1 MKTFDHKNFLESVT
15 KRSGIYQMF
24 SRENKLLYVGKA
36 KNLHNRLSSY
46 FRGKGLDTKTLLLVA
61 KIDRIEVTVT
71 TTEVDALLL
80 ENNLIKHYKPPY
92 NILLKDDKSYP
103 YIYLS
108 DDNFPKMNIYRGTKR
123 GSGKFFGPYPN
134 ASAVRESL
142 HLLQKVF
149 RIRDCE
155 NSYFRNRS
163 RPCLQYQIERCSGP
177 CVNLVSRQEYE
188 QQVKNASLFLKGRSQ
203 ELMNNLADN
212 MEEAANSKD
221 YEEAAKYR
229 DQIKH
234 LQQVQA
240 SQEIEGVQGN
250 LDIIAASVSSGRAC
264 IQMLFVR
271 DARVIGSKTFF
282 PPLKLNADKGK
293 VIEAFLPQFYIS
305 GANSV
310 PGEIIVNA
318 SVENL
323 ELISEVLT
331 REAGR
336 VVKLKSRVRNAR
348 AKWLQLA
355 QQTSTSNL
363 STHIA
368 TRQSIQ
374 ARMSRLGELLNLDDR
389 LQRIEC
395 FDISHIS
402 GEATVG
408 SCVVFDVDGAK
419 KTDYRKFNIE
429 GIVPGDDYAAMEQ
442 VVTRRYQRLEKGEGV
457 YPDLLLVDGGKGQVT
472 SVIRILEELSIHSLK
487 VVGVAKGEGRRA
499 GLETLIDGRSLRKW
513 SLKSDDPALHLIQ
526 QIRDEAHRFAIAGHR
541 AKRDKARKVSRLDGI
556 PGIGPKRKRDL
567 LRHFGSYTGV
577 KSANVKELEKV
588 AGINAAIATRIYEY
602 CNKYKL

>member
-24 SRENKLLYVGKA
+24 SKENKLLYVGKA

-61 KIDRIEVTVT
+61 KIDRIEVTIT

-80 ENNLIKHYKPPY
+80 ENNLIKHHKPPY

-103 YIYLS
+103 YIHLS
-108 DDNFPKMNIYRGTKR
+108 DDNFPRMKIYRGTKR
-123 GSGKFFGPYPN
+123 LSGKFYGPYP
-134 ASAVRESL
+134 STTAVRESL

-177 CVNLVSRQEYE
+177 CANLVSRQEYE
-188 QQVKNASLFLKGRSQ
+188 QQVKNASLFLKGKSR
-203 ELMNNLADN
+203 ELMNNLADS
-212 MEEAANSKD
+212 MEEASNSKK

-229 DQIKH
+229 DQIKY

-240 SQEIEGVQGN
+240 NQEIEGVRGN
-250 LDIIAASVSSGRAC
+250 LDIIAVSVRGGKAC

-282 PPLKLNADKGK
+282 PPLKLNADKEK
-293 VIEAFLPQFYIS
+293 IIEAFLPQFYIS
-305 GANSV
+305 GANII
-310 PGEIIVNA
+310 PGEIILNA

-323 ELISEVLT
+323 ELIAEVLT

-336 VVKLKSRVRNAR
+336 TVKLKSRVRNVR

-355 QQTSTSNL
+355 EQTSISNL
-363 STHIA
+363 NTHIA

-374 ARMSRLGELLNLDDR
+374 ARLLRLGELLNLDDS

-402 GEATVG
+402 GEATIA
-408 SCVVFDVDGAK
+408 SCVVFDVEGAK
-419 KTDYRKFNIE
+419 KSDYRKFNIE

-442 VVTRRYQRLEKGEGV
+442 AVMRRYKRLEKGEGV

-472 SVIRILEELSIHSLK
+472 TVIKILDKLSIDSLK
-487 VVGVAKGEGRRA
+487 VVGVAKGQGRRA

-513 SLKSDDPALHLIQ
+513 SLKPDDPALHLIQ

-541 AKRDKARKVSRLDGI
+541 AKRDKKRKSSMLDGI
-556 PGIGPKRKRDL
+556 SGIGPKRKRDL
-567 LRHFGSYTGV
+567 LRHFGSYAGV
-577 KSANVKELEKV
+577 QSANVTELEKV
-588 AGINAAIATRIYEY
+588 PGINAAIASRIYEY
-602 CNKYKL
+602 CNNT

>member
-1 MKTFDHKNFLESVT
+1 
-15 KRSGIYQMF
+15 MF
-24 SRENKLLYVGKA
+24 SKENKLLYVGKA

-293 VIEAFLPQFYIS
+293 VVEAFLPQFYIS
-305 GANSV
+305 GANSI

-442 VVTRRYQRLEKGEGV
+442 VVTRRYKRLEKGEGV

-472 SVIRILEELSIHSLK
+472 SVIRILEELSIDSLK

-602 CNKYKL
+602 CNNT

>member
-1 MKTFDHKNFLESVT
+1 
-15 KRSGIYQMF
+15 MF
-24 SRENKLLYVGKA
+24 SKENKLLYVGKA

-46 FRGKGLDTKTLLLVA
+46 FRGKGLDTKTLLLVG

-108 DDNFPKMNIYRGTKR
+108 DDDFPKMNIYRGTKR
-123 GSGKFFGPYPN
+123 GAGKFFGPYPS

-374 ARMSRLGELLNLDDR
+374 ARMSRLGELLNLDHR

-442 VVTRRYQRLEKGEGV
+442 VVTRRYKRLEKGEGV

-472 SVIRILEELSIHSLK
+472 SVIRILEELSIDSLK

-602 CNKYKL
+602 CNNT

>member
-1 MKTFDHKNFLESVT
+1 MKAFDHKNFLESVT

-24 SRENKLLYVGKA
+24 SKENKLLYVGKA

-46 FRGKGLDTKTLLLVA
+46 FRGTGLDTKTLLLVA

-103 YIYLS
+103 YIHLS
-108 DDNFPKMNIYRGTKR
+108 DDNFPRMKIYRGTKR
-123 GSGKFFGPYPN
+123 ASGKFYGPYP
-134 ASAVRESL
+134 STTAVRESL

-177 CVNLVSRQEYE
+177 CANLVSPEEYE
-188 QQVKNASLFLKGRSQ
+188 QQVKNASLFLKGRSR
-203 ELMNNLADN
+203 ELMNNLADS
-212 MEEAANSKD
+212 MEEASNSKK

-229 DQIKH
+229 DQIKY

-240 SQEIEGVQGN
+240 NQEIEGVRGN
-250 LDIIAASVSSGRAC
+250 LDIIAVSVRSGKAC

-282 PPLKLNADKGK
+282 PPLKLNADKEK

-305 GANSV
+305 GANSI
-310 PGEIIVNA
+310 PGEIILNA
-318 SVENL
+318 SMENL
-323 ELISEVLT
+323 ELITEVLT

-336 VVKLKSRVRNAR
+336 TVKLKSRVRNVR

-355 QQTSTSNL
+355 EQTSISNL
-363 STHIA
+363 NTHIA

-374 ARMSRLGELLNLDDR
+374 ARLSRLGELLNLDDS

-402 GEATVG
+402 GEATIA
-408 SCVVFDVDGAK
+408 SCVVFDVEGAK
-419 KTDYRKFNIE
+419 KSDYRKFNIE

-442 VVTRRYQRLEKGEGV
+442 AVMRRYKRLEKGEGV

-472 SVIRILEELSIHSLK
+472 TVIKILDKLSIDSLK
-487 VVGVAKGEGRRA
+487 VVGVAKGQGRRA

-513 SLKSDDPALHLIQ
+513 SLKPDDPALHLIQ

-541 AKRDKARKVSRLDGI
+541 AKRDKTRKISMLDGI
-556 PGIGPKRKRDL
+556 SGIGPKRKRDL
-567 LRHFGSYTGV
+567 LRHFGSYAGV
-577 KSANVKELEKV
+577 QSANVKELEKV
-588 AGINAAIATRIYEY
+588 PGINAAIASRIYEY
-602 CNKYKL
+602 CNNT

>member
-1 MKTFDHKNFLESVT
+1 
-15 KRSGIYQMF
+15 MF
-24 SRENKLLYVGKA
+24 SKENKLLYVGKA

-46 FRGKGLDTKTLLLVA
+46 FRGKGLDTKTLLLVG

-108 DDNFPKMNIYRGTKR
+108 DDDFPKMNIYRGTKR
-123 GSGKFFGPYPN
+123 GAGKFFGPYPS

-177 CVNLVSRQEYE
+177 CANLVSRQEYD
-188 QQVKNASLFLKGRSQ
+188 QQVKNAILFLRGRSR

-212 MEEAANSKD
+212 MEEASNSKE

-240 SQEIEGVQGN
+240 SQEIEGVRGD
-250 LDIIAASVSSGRAC
+250 LDIIAVSVSSGKAC
-264 IQMLFVR
+264 VQMLFVR
-271 DARVIGSKTFF
+271 NGRVIGSRTFF
-282 PPLKLNADKGK
+282 PPLKLDADKGK

-305 GANSV
+305 GANSI
-310 PGEIIVNA
+310 PSEIILNA
-318 SVENL
+318 SVGNV
-323 ELISEVLT
+323 ELLSEVLSK
-331 REAGR
+331 EAGR
-336 VVKLKSRVRNAR
+336 LVKLKSRVRDAR

-363 STHIA
+363 NTHIA
-368 TRQSIQ
+368 TRQSIK
-374 ARMSRLGELLNLDDR
+374 ARMLRLDELLNLDGS

-395 FDISHIS
+395 FDISHSS
-402 GEATVG
+402 GEATVA
-408 SCVVFDVDGAK
+408 SCVVFDVEGAK

-442 VVTRRYQRLEKGEGV
+442 AVMRRYKRLEKGEGV
-457 YPDLLLVDGGKGQVT
+457 YPDLILVDGGKGQVT
-472 SVIRILEELSIHSLK
+472 AVIRILEKLSMDLLK

-499 GLETLIDGRSLRKW
+499 GLETLIEGRSFRKW
-513 SLKSDDPALHLIQ
+513 NLKSDDPALHLIQ

-541 AKRDKARKVSRLDGI
+541 AKRDKARNVSKLDGI
-556 PGIGPKRKRDL
+556 SGIGPKRKRDL
-567 LRHFGSYTGV
+567 LRHFGSYAGV
-577 KSANVKELEKV
+577 ESANVEELEKV
-588 AGINAAIATRIYEY
+588 SGINAAIATRIYEY
-602 CNKYKL
+602 CNNA

>member
-1 MKTFDHKNFLESVT
+1 MNTFDHKNFLESVT

-24 SRENKLLYVGKA
+24 SKENRLLYVGKA
-36 KNLHNRLSSY
+36 KNLRNRLSSY

-80 ENNLIKHYKPPY
+80 ENNLIKHFKPPY

-103 YIYLS
+103 YIHLS

-123 GSGKFFGPYPN
+123 ASGKFFGPYP
-134 ASAVRESL
+134 STTAVRESL

-177 CVNLVSRQEYE
+177 CANLVSRQEYE
-188 QQVKNASLFLKGRSQ
+188 RQVKNASLFLKGRSR

-212 MEEAANSKD
+212 MEEASNSKQ

-240 SQEIEGVQGN
+240 SQEIEGIRGN
-250 LDIIAASVSSGRAC
+250 LDIIAVSVRSGKAC
-264 IQMLFVR
+264 IQMLLVR

-282 PPLKLNADKGK
+282 PPLKLNADKEK
-293 VIEAFLPQFYIS
+293 IIEAFLPQFYIS
-305 GANSV
+305 GANNI
-310 PGEIIVNA
+310 PGEIILNA
-318 SVENL
+318 SLENL
-323 ELISEVLT
+323 ELIAEVLT

-355 QQTSTSNL
+355 QQTSVSNL
-363 STHIA
+363 NTHIA

-374 ARMSRLGELLNLDDR
+374 ARMSRLGGLLNLDDG

-395 FDISHIS
+395 FDISHTS
-402 GEATVG
+402 GEATTA
-408 SCVVFDVDGAK
+408 SCVVFDIEGAK

-442 VVTRRYQRLEKGEGV
+442 AVMRRYKRLEKGEGV

-472 SVIRILEELSIHSLK
+472 TVIKILDELSIDSLK

-513 SLKSDDPALHLIQ
+513 SLKPDDPALHLIQ

-541 AKRDKARKVSRLDGI
+541 AKRDKGRKISMLDGI
-556 PGIGPKRKRDL
+556 PGIGPKRKRGL
-567 LRHFGSYTGV
+567 LRHFGSYAGV
-577 KSANVKELEKV
+577 KSANIKELEKV
-588 AGINAAIATRIYEY
+588 PGIDAAIASRIYEY
-602 CNKYKL
+602 CNNT

>member
-1 MKTFDHKNFLESVT
+1 
-15 KRSGIYQMF
+15 MF
-24 SRENKLLYVGKA
+24 SKENKLLYVGKA

-46 FRGKGLDTKTLLLVA
+46 FRGKGLDTKTLLLVG

-108 DDNFPKMNIYRGTKR
+108 DDDFPKMNIYRGAKR
-123 GSGKFFGPYPN
+123 GAGKFFGPYPS

-177 CVNLVSRQEYE
+177 CANLVSRQEYD
-188 QQVKNASLFLKGRSQ
+188 QQVKNAILFLRGRSR

-212 MEEAANSKD
+212 MEEASNSKQ

-240 SQEIEGVQGN
+240 SQEIEGVRGD
-250 LDIIAASVSSGRAC
+250 LDIIAVSVSSGKAC
-264 IQMLFVR
+264 VQMLFVR
-271 DARVIGSKTFF
+271 NGRVIGSRTFF
-282 PPLKLNADKGK
+282 PPLKLDADKGK

-305 GANSV
+305 GANSI
-310 PGEIIVNA
+310 PSEIILNA
-318 SVENL
+318 SVGNV
-323 ELISEVLT
+323 ELLSEVLSK
-331 REAGR
+331 EAGR
-336 VVKLKSRVRNAR
+336 LVKLKSRVRDAR

-363 STHIA
+363 NTHIA
-368 TRQSIQ
+368 TRQSIK
-374 ARMSRLGELLNLDDR
+374 ARMLRLDELLNLDGS

-395 FDISHIS
+395 FDISHSS
-402 GEATVG
+402 GEATVA
-408 SCVVFDVDGAK
+408 SCVVFDVEGAK

-442 VVTRRYQRLEKGEGV
+442 AVMRRYKRLEKGEGV
-457 YPDLLLVDGGKGQVT
+457 YPDLILVDGGKGQVT
-472 SVIRILEELSIHSLK
+472 AVIRILEKLSMDLLK

-499 GLETLIDGRSLRKW
+499 GLETLIEGRTFRKW

-541 AKRDKARKVSRLDGI
+541 AKRDKARNVSKLDGI
-556 PGIGPKRKRDL
+556 SGIGPKRKRDL
-567 LRHFGSYTGV
+567 LRHFGSYAGV
-577 KSANVKELEKV
+577 ESANVEELEKV
-588 AGINAAIATRIYEY
+588 SGINAAIATRIYEY
-602 CNKYKL
+602 CNNA

>member
-442 VVTRRYQRLEKGEGV
+442 VVTRRYKRLEKGEGV

-472 SVIRILEELSIHSLK
+472 SVIRILEELSIDSLK

-602 CNKYKL
+602 CNNT

>member
-1 MKTFDHKNFLESVT
+1 MKAFDHKNFLESVT

-24 SRENKLLYVGKA
+24 SKENKLLYVGKA

-103 YIYLS
+103 YIHLS
-108 DDNFPKMNIYRGTKR
+108 DDNFPRMKIYRGTKR
-123 GSGKFFGPYPN
+123 ASGKFYGPYP
-134 ASAVRESL
+134 STTAVRESL

-177 CVNLVSRQEYE
+177 CANLVSRQEYE
-188 QQVKNASLFLKGRSQ
+188 QQVKNASLFLKGRSR
-203 ELMNNLADN
+203 ELMNNLADS
-212 MEEAANSKD
+212 MEEASNSKK

-229 DQIKH
+229 DQIKY

-240 SQEIEGVQGN
+240 DQEIEGVRGN
-250 LDIIAASVSSGRAC
+250 LDIIAVSVRSGKAC

-282 PPLKLNADKGK
+282 PPLKLNADKEK

-305 GANSV
+305 GANSI

-318 SVENL
+318 SVKNL
-323 ELISEVLT
+323 ELIAEVLT

-336 VVKLKSRVRNAR
+336 AVKLKSRVRNVR

-363 STHIA
+363 DTHIA
-368 TRQSIQ
+368 TCQSIQ
-374 ARMSRLGELLNLDDR
+374 VRLSRLDELLNLDDS

-402 GEATVG
+402 GEATIA
-408 SCVVFDVDGAK
+408 SCVVFDTEGAK
-419 KTDYRKFNIE
+419 KSDYRKFNIE

-442 VVTRRYQRLEKGEGV
+442 AVMRRYKRLEKGEGV

-472 SVIRILEELSIHSLK
+472 TVIKILDKLSIDSLK

-513 SLKSDDPALHLIQ
+513 SLKPDDPALHLIQ
-526 QIRDEAHRFAIAGHR
+526 QIRDEAHRFAVAGHR
-541 AKRDKARKVSRLDGI
+541 AKRDKARKISMLDGI
-556 PGIGPKRKRDL
+556 SGIGPKRKRDL
-567 LRHFGSYTGV
+567 LRHFGSYAGV
-577 KSANVKELEKV
+577 QSANVKELEKV
-588 AGINAAIATRIYEY
+588 PGINSAIASRIYEY
-602 CNKYKL
+602 CNNT

>member
-1 MKTFDHKNFLESVT
+1 M
-15 KRSGIYQMF
+15 
-24 SRENKLLYVGKA
+24 
-36 KNLHNRLSSY
+36 
-46 FRGKGLDTKTLLLVA
+46 
-61 KIDRIEVTVT
+61 
-71 TTEVDALLL
+71 
-80 ENNLIKHYKPPY
+80 
-92 NILLKDDKSYP
+92 
-103 YIYLS
+103 
-108 DDNFPKMNIYRGTKR
+108 
-123 GSGKFFGPYPN
+123 
-134 ASAVRESL
+134 
-142 HLLQKVF
+142 
-149 RIRDCE
+149 
-155 NSYFRNRS
+155 
-163 RPCLQYQIERCSGP
+163 
-177 CVNLVSRQEYE
+177 
-188 QQVKNASLFLKGRSQ
+188 
-203 ELMNNLADN
+203 
-212 MEEAANSKD
+212 
-221 YEEAAKYR
+221 
-229 DQIKH
+229 
-234 LQQVQA
+234 
-240 SQEIEGVQGN
+240 
-250 LDIIAASVSSGRAC
+250 
-264 IQMLFVR
+264 
-271 DARVIGSKTFF
+271 
-282 PPLKLNADKGK
+282 
-293 VIEAFLPQFYIS
+293 
-305 GANSV
+305 
-310 PGEIIVNA
+310 
-318 SVENL
+318 
-323 ELISEVLT
+323 LT

-374 ARMSRLGELLNLDDR
+374 ARMSRLGDLLNLDDR

-442 VVTRRYQRLEKGEGV
+442 VVTRRYKRLEKGEGV

-472 SVIRILEELSIHSLK
+472 SVIRILEELSIYSLK

-602 CNKYKL
+602 CNNT

>member
-1 MKTFDHKNFLESVT
+1 
-15 KRSGIYQMF
+15 MF
-24 SRENKLLYVGKA
+24 SKENKLLYVGKA

-46 FRGKGLDTKTLLLVA
+46 FRGKGLDTKTLLLVG

-108 DDNFPKMNIYRGTKR
+108 DDDFPKMNIYRGAKR
-123 GSGKFFGPYPN
+123 GAGKFFGPYPS

-177 CVNLVSRQEYE
+177 CANLVSRQEYD
-188 QQVKNASLFLKGRSQ
+188 QQVKNASLFLRGRSR

-212 MEEAANSKD
+212 MEEASNSKQ

-240 SQEIEGVQGN
+240 SQEIEGVRGD
-250 LDIIAASVSSGRAC
+250 LDIIAVSVSSGKAC
-264 IQMLFVR
+264 VQMLFVR
-271 DARVIGSKTFF
+271 NGRVIGSRTFF
-282 PPLKLNADKGK
+282 PPLKLDADKGK

-305 GANSV
+305 GANSI
-310 PGEIIVNA
+310 PSEIILNA
-318 SVENL
+318 SVGNV
-323 ELISEVLT
+323 ELLSEVLSK
-331 REAGR
+331 EAGR
-336 VVKLKSRVRNAR
+336 LVKLKSRVRDAR

-363 STHIA
+363 NTHIA
-368 TRQSIQ
+368 TRQSIK
-374 ARMSRLGELLNLDDR
+374 ARMLRLDELLNLDGS

-395 FDISHIS
+395 FDISHSS
-402 GEATVG
+402 GEATVA
-408 SCVVFDVDGAK
+408 SCVVFDVEGAK

-442 VVTRRYQRLEKGEGV
+442 AVMRRYKRLEKGEGV
-457 YPDLLLVDGGKGQVT
+457 YPDLILVDGGKGQVT
-472 SVIRILEELSIHSLK
+472 AVVRILEKLSMDLLK

-499 GLETLIDGRSLRKW
+499 GLETLIEGRSFRKW
-513 SLKSDDPALHLIQ
+513 NLKSDDPALHLIQ

-541 AKRDKARKVSRLDGI
+541 AKRDKARNVSKLDGI
-556 PGIGPKRKRDL
+556 SGIGPKRKRDL
-567 LRHFGSYTGV
+567 LRHFGSYAGV
-577 KSANVKELEKV
+577 ESANVEELEKV
-588 AGINAAIATRIYEY
+588 SGINAAIATRIYEY
-602 CNKYKL
+602 CNNA

>member
-1 MKTFDHKNFLESVT
+1 
-15 KRSGIYQMF
+15 MF
-24 SRENKLLYVGKA
+24 SKENKLLYVGKA

-46 FRGKGLDTKTLLLVA
+46 FRGKGLDTKTLLLVG

-108 DDNFPKMNIYRGTKR
+108 DDDFPKMNIYRGAKR
-123 GSGKFFGPYPN
+123 GPGKFYGPYPS

-177 CVNLVSRQEYE
+177 CANLISQQEYD
-188 QQVKNASLFLKGRSQ
+188 QQVKNASLFLRGRSR

-212 MEEAANSKD
+212 MEDASNSKQ

-240 SQEIEGVQGN
+240 SQEIEGVRGD
-250 LDIIAASVSSGRAC
+250 LDIVAVSVSSGKAC
-264 IQMLFVR
+264 VQMLFVR
-271 DARVIGSKTFF
+271 NGRVIGSRTFF
-282 PPLKLNADKGK
+282 PPLKLDADKGK

-305 GANSV
+305 GANSI
-310 PGEIIVNA
+310 PSEIILNA
-318 SVENL
+318 SVGNV
-323 ELISEVLT
+323 ELLSEVLSK
-331 REAGR
+331 EAGR
-336 VVKLKSRVRNAR
+336 LVKLKSRVRDAR

-363 STHIA
+363 NTHIA
-368 TRQSIQ
+368 TRQSIK
-374 ARMSRLGELLNLDDR
+374 ARMLRLDELLNLDGS

-395 FDISHIS
+395 FDISHSS
-402 GEATVG
+402 GEATVA
-408 SCVVFDVDGAK
+408 SCVVFDVEGAK

-442 VVTRRYQRLEKGEGV
+442 AVMRRYKRLEKGEGV
-457 YPDLLLVDGGKGQVT
+457 YPDLILVDGGKGQVT
-472 SVIRILEELSIHSLK
+472 AVIRILEKLSMDLLK

-499 GLETLIDGRSLRKW
+499 GLETLIEGRTFRKW

-541 AKRDKARKVSRLDGI
+541 AKRDKARNVSKLDGI
-556 PGIGPKRKRDL
+556 SGIGPKRKRDL
-567 LRHFGSYTGV
+567 LRHFGSYAGV
-577 KSANVKELEKV
+577 ESANVEELEKV
-588 AGINAAIATRIYEY
+588 SGINAAIATRIYEY
-602 CNKYKL
+602 CNNA

>member
-24 SRENKLLYVGKA
+24 SKENKLLYVGKA

-61 KIDRIEVTVT
+61 KIDRIEVTIT

-80 ENNLIKHYKPPY
+80 ENNLIKHHKPPY

-103 YIYLS
+103 YIHLS
-108 DDNFPKMNIYRGTKR
+108 DDNFPRMKIYRGTKR
-123 GSGKFFGPYPN
+123 ASGKFYGPYP
-134 ASAVRESL
+134 STTAVRESL

-177 CVNLVSRQEYE
+177 CANLVSRQEYE
-188 QQVKNASLFLKGRSQ
+188 QQVKNASLFLKGKSR
-203 ELMNNLADN
+203 ELMNNLADS
-212 MEEAANSKD
+212 MEEASNSKK

-229 DQIKH
+229 DQIKY

-240 SQEIEGVQGN
+240 NQEIEGVRGN
-250 LDIIAASVSSGRAC
+250 LDIIAVSVRGGKAC

-282 PPLKLNADKGK
+282 PPLKLNADKEK
-293 VIEAFLPQFYIS
+293 IIEAFLPQFYIS
-305 GANSV
+305 GANII
-310 PGEIIVNA
+310 PGEIILNA

-323 ELISEVLT
+323 ELIAEVLT

-336 VVKLKSRVRNAR
+336 TVKLKSRVRNVR

-355 QQTSTSNL
+355 EQTSISNL
-363 STHIA
+363 NTHIA

-374 ARMSRLGELLNLDDR
+374 ARLLRLGELLNLDDS

-402 GEATVG
+402 GEATIA
-408 SCVVFDVDGAK
+408 SCVVFDVEGAK
-419 KTDYRKFNIE
+419 KSDYRKFNIE

-442 VVTRRYQRLEKGEGV
+442 AVMRRYKRLEKGEGA

-472 SVIRILEELSIHSLK
+472 TVIKILDKLSIDSLK
-487 VVGVAKGEGRRA
+487 VVGVAKGQGRRA

-513 SLKSDDPALHLIQ
+513 SLKPDDPALHLIQ

-541 AKRDKARKVSRLDGI
+541 AKRDKKRKSSMLDGI
-556 PGIGPKRKRDL
+556 SGIGPKRKRDL
-567 LRHFGSYTGV
+567 LRHFGSYAGV
-577 KSANVKELEKV
+577 QSANVTELEKV
-588 AGINAAIATRIYEY
+588 PGINAAIASRIYEY
-602 CNKYKL
+602 CNNT

>member
-1 MKTFDHKNFLESVT
+1 
-15 KRSGIYQMF
+15 MF
-24 SRENKLLYVGKA
+24 SKENKLLYVGKA

-103 YIYLS
+103 YIHLS
-108 DDNFPKMNIYRGTKR
+108 DDNFPRMKIYRGTKR
-123 GSGKFFGPYPN
+123 ASGKFYGPYP
-134 ASAVRESL
+134 STTAVRESL

-177 CVNLVSRQEYE
+177 CANLVSPEEYE
-188 QQVKNASLFLKGRSQ
+188 QQVKNASLFLKGRSR
-203 ELMNNLADN
+203 ELMNNLADS
-212 MEEAANSKD
+212 MEEASNSKK

-229 DQIKH
+229 DQIKY

-240 SQEIEGVQGN
+240 NQEIEGVRGN
-250 LDIIAASVSSGRAC
+250 LDIIAVSVRSGKAC

-282 PPLKLNADKGK
+282 PPLKLNADKEK

-305 GANSV
+305 GANSI
-310 PGEIIVNA
+310 PGEIILNA
-318 SVENL
+318 SMENL
-323 ELISEVLT
+323 ELITEVLT

-336 VVKLKSRVRNAR
+336 TVKLKSRVRNVR

-355 QQTSTSNL
+355 EQTSISNL
-363 STHIA
+363 NTHIA

-374 ARMSRLGELLNLDDR
+374 ARLSRLGELLNLDDS

-402 GEATVG
+402 GEATIA
-408 SCVVFDVDGAK
+408 SCVVFDVEGAK
-419 KTDYRKFNIE
+419 KSDYRKFNIE

-442 VVTRRYQRLEKGEGV
+442 AVMRRYKRLEKGEGV
-457 YPDLLLVDGGKGQVT
+457 YPDLLLVDGGKGQVAT
-472 SVIRILEELSIHSLK
+472 VIKILDKLSIDSLK
-487 VVGVAKGEGRRA
+487 VVGVAKGQGRRA

-513 SLKSDDPALHLIQ
+513 SLKPDDPALHLIQ

-541 AKRDKARKVSRLDGI
+541 AKRDKTRKISMLDGI
-556 PGIGPKRKRDL
+556 SGIGPKRKRDL
-567 LRHFGSYTGV
+567 LRHFGSYAGV
-577 KSANVKELEKV
+577 QSANVTELEKV
-588 AGINAAIATRIYEY
+588 PGINAAIASRIYEY
-602 CNKYKL
+602 CNNT

>member
-1 MKTFDHKNFLESVT
+1 
-15 KRSGIYQMF
+15 MF
-24 SRENKLLYVGKA
+24 SKENKLLYVGKA

-46 FRGKGLDTKTLLLVA
+46 FRGKGLDTKTLLLVG

-108 DDNFPKMNIYRGTKR
+108 DDDFPKMNIYRGAKR
-123 GSGKFFGPYPN
+123 GAGKFFGPYPS

-177 CVNLVSRQEYE
+177 CANLVSRQEYD
-188 QQVKNASLFLKGRSQ
+188 QQVKNAILFLRGRSR

-212 MEEAANSKD
+212 MEEASNSKQ

-240 SQEIEGVQGN
+240 SQEIEGVRGD
-250 LDIIAASVSSGRAC
+250 LDIIAVSVSSGKAC
-264 IQMLFVR
+264 VQMLFVR
-271 DARVIGSKTFF
+271 NGRVIGSRTFF
-282 PPLKLNADKGK
+282 PPLKLDADKGK

-305 GANSV
+305 GANSI
-310 PGEIIVNA
+310 PSEIILNA
-318 SVENL
+318 SVDNV
-323 ELISEVLT
+323 ELLSEVLSK
-331 REAGR
+331 EAGR
-336 VVKLKSRVRNAR
+336 LVKLKSRVRDAR

-363 STHIA
+363 NTHIA
-368 TRQSIQ
+368 TRQSIK
-374 ARMSRLGELLNLDDR
+374 ARMLRLDELLNLDGS

-395 FDISHIS
+395 FDISHSS
-402 GEATVG
+402 GEATVA
-408 SCVVFDVDGAK
+408 SCVVFDVEGAK

-442 VVTRRYQRLEKGEGV
+442 AVMRRYKRLEKGEGV
-457 YPDLLLVDGGKGQVT
+457 YPDLILVDGGKGQVT
-472 SVIRILEELSIHSLK
+472 AVIRILEKLSMDLLK

-499 GLETLIDGRSLRKW
+499 GLETLIEGRTFRKW

-541 AKRDKARKVSRLDGI
+541 AKRDKARNVSKLDGI
-556 PGIGPKRKRDL
+556 SGIGPKRKRDL
-567 LRHFGSYTGV
+567 LRHFGSYAGV
-577 KSANVKELEKV
+577 ESANVEELEKV
-588 AGINAAIATRIYEY
+588 SGINAAIATRIYEY
-602 CNKYKL
+602 CNNA

>member
-1 MKTFDHKNFLESVT
+1 MKAFDHKNFLESVT

-24 SRENKLLYVGKA
+24 SKENKLLYVGKA

-46 FRGKGLDTKTLLLVA
+46 FRGTGLDTKTLLLVA

-103 YIYLS
+103 YIHLS
-108 DDNFPKMNIYRGTKR
+108 DDNFPRMKIYRGTKR
-123 GSGKFFGPYPN
+123 ASGKFYGPYP
-134 ASAVRESL
+134 STTAVRESL

-177 CVNLVSRQEYE
+177 CANLVSPEEYE
-188 QQVKNASLFLKGRSQ
+188 QQVKNASLFLKGRSR
-203 ELMNNLADN
+203 ELMNNLADS
-212 MEEAANSKD
+212 MEEASNEKK

-229 DQIKH
+229 DQIKY

-240 SQEIEGVQGN
+240 NQEIEGVRGN
-250 LDIIAASVSSGRAC
+250 LDIIAVSVRSGKAC

-282 PPLKLNADKGK
+282 PPLKLNADKEK

-305 GANSV
+305 GANSI
-310 PGEIIVNA
+310 PGEIILNA
-318 SVENL
+318 SMENL
-323 ELISEVLT
+323 ELITEVLT

-336 VVKLKSRVRNAR
+336 TVKLKSRVRNVR

-355 QQTSTSNL
+355 EQTSISNL
-363 STHIA
+363 NTHIA

-374 ARMSRLGELLNLDDR
+374 ARLSRLGELLNLDDS

-402 GEATVG
+402 GEATIA
-408 SCVVFDVDGAK
+408 SCVVFDVEGAK
-419 KTDYRKFNIE
+419 KSDYRKFNIE

-442 VVTRRYQRLEKGEGV
+442 AVMRRYKRLEKGEGV

-472 SVIRILEELSIHSLK
+472 TVIKILDKLSIDSLK
-487 VVGVAKGEGRRA
+487 VVGVAKGQGRRA

-513 SLKSDDPALHLIQ
+513 SLKPDDPALHLIQ

-541 AKRDKARKVSRLDGI
+541 AKRDKTRKISMLDGI
-556 PGIGPKRKRDL
+556 SGIGPKRKRDL
-567 LRHFGSYTGV
+567 LRHFGSYAGV
-577 KSANVKELEKV
+577 QSANVKELEKV
-588 AGINAAIATRIYEY
+588 PGINAAIASRIYEY
-602 CNKYKL
+602 CNNT